1 MSLDI
6 SGPIPGSCGGSSGSM
21 CRWGRAAL
29 RPRDLLLLVLLSLSS
44 SVVSGQEQSGSRN
57 QRNQVGAAQLL
68 RTALAIR
75 VENGPKLDGA
85 LDDPLWQKATP
96 ISNFLQRE
104 PFEGQP
110 PTERTDVRVLY
121 TKHAVYFGIKCFDSQ
136 SKGIVATE
144 LRRDVPQELDDYL
157 EIIIDSSHH
166 RRNAYVFQINPL
178 GTQRDALIT
187 EEQRTEQSQ
196 GDGDSGWDGVWTSEA
211 RITKDGWTATVG
223 IPFSTLN
230 FMQSR
235 DVIWGINFKR
245 FIRRKNE
252 EDMWSAWRRAYG
264 AARISQAGELHGIS
278 EIGSGRL
285 FIVKPYGLVGFSH
298 FPSSAAGTGLTPGT
312 SALYT
317 GGVDVKLGLRSN
329 LVANFTA
336 NTDFADADVDT
347 QQFNLTPYKLFF
359 PEKRQFF
366 LENAGVF
373 NFPLGAD
380 SNDLLFFSRQ
390 IGIDPITGEEVPIN
404 GGAKVT
410 GSIGNFELGAMDV
423 ETRSSGPNPYAN
435 YAVLRVKRSLWG
447 GSYIGVMGIDKR
459 SGNPFDSFNQTEGAD
474 TRLELL
480 RSLVLNAYATQTR
493 TPGFISGQTNVGAGF
508 SYQTNWLEVL
518 AQRRKVG
525 PNFNPEVGFV
535 ELTDCVCDYLDVNFK
550 PRPKISGVREINF
563 EGFILHAPFTNG
575 LLQAQEWQN
584 TFRVEFN
591 NGSYS
596 DDDIVDVFTQ
606 RLLTPFNIYKNVSIP
621 VGEYHWTRHQLTYGS
636 PQDRRLMV
644 NFFERFGTY
653 YNGDLN
659 EARIRATY
667 RASERLSFNFAEQW
681 NRFRLGATTDPSGS
695 PLPAGSGNFSVVF
708 GSFQTNYSFSRF
720 LTLSTLLQM
729 DTANNQGASANIR
742 LRWNY
747 RPDSDLFVIYTA
759 GQRFASLVAANP
771 PQFYENRFAIK
782 VTYSWR
788 P

>member
-1 MSLDI
+1 MSADEL
-6 SGPIPGSCGGSSGSM
+6 SKACECLFLLMLLGPSV
-21 CRWGRAAL
+21 A
-29 RPRDLLLLVLLSLSS
+29 VLQAQSQPNT
-44 SVVSGQEQSGSRN
+44 QEER
-57 QRNQVGAAQLL
+57 QVGVAESL
-68 RTALAIR
+68 RTTKAVR
-75 VENGPKLDGA
+75 VEHAPKLDGT
-85 LDDPLWQKATP
+85 LEDPFWQQAIP
-96 ISNFLQRE
+96 IHNFSQRE

-110 PTERTDVRVLY
+110 PTEKTEVRIVY
-121 TKHAVYFGIKCFDSQ
+121 TEHAVYFGITCFDSDP
-136 SKGIVATE
+136 KRIIATE
-144 LRRDVPQELDDYL
+144 LRRDVSQELDDYF
-157 EIIIDSSHH
+157 EIIIDSAHD

-187 EEQRTEQSQ
+187 EEQRTDTST
-196 GDGDSGWDGVWTSEA
+196 GDGDPGWDGVWTSEA
-211 RITKDGWTATVG
+211 RITKAGWTATIA

-230 FMQSR
+230 FMHSR

-252 EDMWSAWRRAYG
+252 ENLWSGWRRTYG

-285 FIVKPYGLVGFSH
+285 FVVKPYGLIGFSH
-298 FPSSAAGTGLTPGT
+298 FPPNTAGTGFTPGT
-312 SALYT
+312 SALHT

-347 QQFNLTPYKLFF
+347 LKFNLTPYKLFF

-390 IGIDPITGEEVPIN
+390 IGIDPVTGEEVPIN

-423 ETRSSGPNPYAN
+423 DTRSSGPNPYAN

-447 GSYIGVMGIDKR
+447 GSYIGVLGIDKR

-474 TRLELL
+474 TRLVFFKN
-480 RSLVLNAYATQTR
+480 LVLNAYATQTR
-493 TPGFISGQTNVGAGF
+493 TPGLSSGQTNIGAGF
-508 SYQTNWLEVL
+508 NYQTNWLEIV

-525 PNFNPEVGFV
+525 ANFNPEVGFV
-535 ELTDCVCDYLDVNFK
+535 ELTDCICDYLDVNFK
-550 PRPKISGVREINF
+550 PRPKLRGVRELNF
-563 EGFILHAPFTNG
+563 EGFILHAPFTNH
-575 LLQAQEWQN
+575 LLQTQEWQN
-584 TFRVEFN
+584 TFRIEFN

-621 VGEYHWTRHQLTYGS
+621 PGEYHWTRHQLTYGS

-659 EARIRATY
+659 EARVRGTY
-667 RASERLSFNFAEQW
+667 RASERLSFNLAEQW
-681 NRFRLGATTDPSGS
+681 NRFRLGATTDPSGN

-782 VTYSWR
+782 FTYSWR

>member
-1 MSLDI
+1 VHDPRSQGDDSLR
-6 SGPIPGSCGGSSGSM
+6 IPQWVRTSSQICPVFLLLTAVFFPWAALMAQQQAGDQKTT
-21 CRWGRAAL
+21 RHTGAPEPFRAA
-29 RPRDLLLLVLLSLSS
+29 
-44 SVVSGQEQSGSRN
+44 Q
-57 QRNQVGAAQLL
+57 
-68 RTALAIR
+68 AIR
-75 VENGPKLDGA
+75 VEEPPKLDGT
-85 LDDPLWQKATP
+85 LNDPLWQKATP

-110 PTERTDVRVLY
+110 PTEKTEVRVLY
-121 TKHAVYFGIKCFDSQ
+121 TKREVYFGIMCFDSQ
-136 SKGIVATE
+136 ATRIISTE

-157 EIIIDSSHH
+157 EIIIDSSHD

-196 GDGDSGWDGVWTSEA
+196 GDGDPGWDGVWTSEA
-211 RITKDGWTATVG
+211 RITKEGWTATIA

-230 FMQSR
+230 FMLSR

-245 FIRRKNE
+245 FTRRKNE
-252 EDMWSAWRRAYG
+252 EDMWSGWRRAYG

-285 FIVKPYGLVGFSH
+285 FIVKPYGLIGFSH
-298 FPSSAAGTGLTPGT
+298 FPSNTAGTGFTPGT
-312 SALYT
+312 SALHT

-347 QQFNLTPYKLFF
+347 QKFNLTPYRLFF

-373 NFPLGAD
+373 NFDLGGE
-380 SNDLLFFSRQ
+380 SDLLFFSRQ
-390 IGIDPITGEEVPIN
+390 IGIDPVTGEEVPIN
-404 GGAKVT
+404 GGAKIT
-410 GSIGNFELGAMDV
+410 GSLGNFELGVMDV
-423 ETRSSGPNPYAN
+423 DTRSLGPNPYAN
-435 YAVLRVKRSLWG
+435 YAVARVKRALWA
-447 GSYIGVMGIDKR
+447 GSYIGAMGIDKR
-459 SGNPFDSFNQTEGAD
+459 SGSPLDSFNQTAGIDMRLVFFKDLVVSAD
-474 TRLELL
+474 
-480 RSLVLNAYATQTR
+480 AAQTR
-493 TPGFISGQTNVGAGF
+493 SPFFSSAQTHLRATVDYENSWLQFTAG
-508 SYQTNWLEVL
+508 
-518 AQRRKVG
+518 RRKIG
-525 PNFNPEVGFV
+525 RNFNPEVGFI
-535 ELTDCVCDYLDVNFK
+535 ERADCICDYIDANFK
-550 PRPKISGVREINF
+550 PRPKIRGVRELNF
-563 EGFILHAPFTNG
+563 EGFIFHAPDTTHV
-575 LLQAQEWQN
+575 LQTQEWRN
-584 TFRVEFN
+584 TFRAEFN
-591 NGSYS
+591 NGSYT
-596 DDDIVDVFTQ
+596 DDDFVDVFTQ
-606 RLLTPFNIYKNVSIP
+606 RLIEPFNIYKNVSIP

-636 PQDRRLMV
+636 PQDRKLMAS
-644 NFFERFGTY
+644 FFERFGTY
-653 YNGDLN
+653 YNGHLN
-659 EARIRATY
+659 EARIRASY
-667 RASERLSFNFAEQW
+667 RANERLSFSFAEQW
-681 NRFRLGATTDPSGS
+681 NRFRLGATTDPLGN
-695 PLPAGSGNFSVVF
+695 PLPPGSGNFSVVF

-782 VTYSWR
+782 FTYAWR

>member
-1 MSLDI
+1 MSVSLPERSQI
-6 SGPIPGSCGGSSGSM
+6 SACVFVLGLLCHSS
-21 CRWGRAAL
+21 
-29 RPRDLLLLVLLSLSS
+29 LLLNAQSQASPQTKERQIRV
-44 SVVSGQEQSGSRN
+44 QEP
-57 QRNQVGAAQLL
+57 L
-68 RTALAIR
+68 RTASASRIDLA
-75 VENGPKLDGA
+75 PKLDGT
-85 LDDPLWQKATP
+85 LDDPIWQQASA
-96 ISNFLQRE
+96 IDNFLQRE

-110 PTERTDVRVLY
+110 STEKSEVRILY
-121 TKHAVYFGIKCFDSQ
+121 SKHEVYFGITCFDSDP
-136 SKGIVATE
+136 KRIVATE

-157 EIIIDSSHH
+157 ELIIDSSHD

-187 EEQRTEQSQ
+187 EEQRTDSGT
-196 GDGDSGWDGVWTSEA
+196 GDGDAGWDGVWTSEA
-211 RITKDGWTATVG
+211 RITKQGWTATVA

-252 EDMWSAWRRAYG
+252 EDLWSGWRRVYG

-278 EIGSGRL
+278 EISSGRL

-329 LVANFTA
+329 LVANLTA

-373 NFPLGAD
+373 NFPLGGD
-380 SNDLLFFSRQ
+380 GGDLLFFSRQ

-410 GSIGNFELGAMDV
+410 GSIDGFELGAMEV

-435 YAVLRVKRSLWG
+435 YGVARVKRSLWG

-493 TPGFISGQTNVGAGF
+493 TPGFSSGQTNSGAGF
-508 SYQTNWLEVL
+508 NYQTNWLEVL

-525 PNFNPEVGFV
+525 ANFNPEVGFV
-535 ELTDCVCDYLDVNFK
+535 ELIYCICDYLDVNFN
-550 PRPKISGVREINF
+550 PLLILRGVWHLDF
-563 EGFILHAPFTNG
+563 VVFILNAPFTN
-575 LLQAQEWQN
+575 
-584 TFRVEFN
+584 
-591 NGSYS
+591 
-596 DDDIVDVFTQ
+596 
-606 RLLTPFNIYKNVSIP
+606 
-621 VGEYHWTRHQLTYGS
+621 
-636 PQDRRLMV
+636 
-644 NFFERFGTY
+644 
-653 YNGDLN
+653 
-659 EARIRATY
+659 
-667 RASERLSFNFAEQW
+667 
-681 NRFRLGATTDPSGS
+681 
-695 PLPAGSGNFSVVF
+695 
-708 GSFQTNYSFSRF
+708 
-720 LTLSTLLQM
+720 
-729 DTANNQGASANIR
+729 
-742 LRWNY
+742 
-747 RPDSDLFVIYTA
+747 
-759 GQRFASLVAANP
+759 
-771 PQFYENRFAIK
+771 
-782 VTYSWR
+782 
-788 P
+788 